1 MVVGSSLDSLNLP
14 NHLGGGCLTALPFYD
29 KLLTQAQTDRENKM
43 SDVINSDTRAL
54 ARYTLVQAI
63 LEADNREIILGALT
77 QLAVE
82 YVGTAVD
89 REIKGKEESHA
100 RWAHA
105 ANELGTLLIC
115 AHYNLEDERG
125 E

>member
-1 MVVGSSLDSLNLP
+1 
-14 NHLGGGCLTALPFYD
+14 
-29 KLLTQAQTDRENKM
+29 M

-63 LEADNREIILGALT
+63 LEADNREIILGALANLGMIYAST
-77 QLAVE
+77 VE
-82 YVGTAVD
+82 V
-89 REIKGKEESHA
+89 REAQGDKESRN

-105 ANELGTLLIC
+105 ANELGTILAC

>member
-1 MVVGSSLDSLNLP
+1 
-14 NHLGGGCLTALPFYD
+14 
-29 KLLTQAQTDRENKM
+29 M

-63 LEADNREIILGALT
+63 LEADNREIILGALAN
-77 QLAVE
+77 LGLV
-82 YVGTAVD
+82 YVGTAEA
-89 REIKGKEESHA
+89 RELQGNEESRN

-105 ANELGTLLIC
+105 TNEIGTILAC
-115 AHYNLEDERG
+115 AQYNLEDERG

>member
-1 MVVGSSLDSLNLP
+1 
-14 NHLGGGCLTALPFYD
+14 
-29 KLLTQAQTDRENKM
+29 M

-63 LEADNREIILGALT
+63 LEADNREIILGALAN
-77 QLAVE
+77 LGLMYA
-82 YVGTAVD
+82 GTAEA
-89 REIKGKEESHA
+89 REIQGKEESRN